1 MSHRTPSLGPT
12 PLRIERRCPGCG
24 AELRYSEAD
33 HAAACGHC
41 GLHVA
46 VLRREGGARFAIRA
60 RGDETSWSLAAKRM
74 LRDRGVRLREL
85 SIPWLVYAPFYRLSA
100 SIHSWWRTGSSAARA
115 ELAEV
120 THGED
125 AWPAWVLSG
134 MVSAFHE
141 TSANAYTRIRPR
153 IQAPREAEQSVHFR
167 IGDWEQTL
175 DGAPSI
181 DLGDCSLG
189 VRSRVLQVTP
199 IEELIGD
206 TDAESTDTTATDAR
220 ATPARL
226 ACELDPAEAR
236 RRLELSLV
244 EAQRPIDCDPDAAR
258 AVVRQ
263 RPMQV
268 IYHPYVVVEYRGPD
282 GDGAAILDGLTARPR
297 ALLDLTALDQLRER
311 LEARPGEPSA
321 WSFAEPDESLTALVC
336 DQCTAPLDCPAGAK
350 LFVCP
355 LCDRVFEATTRGIQ
369 QIEAIGLRA
378 PVGAARG
385 ARPRSLPFYRFTVP
399 VEAGPT
405 EAGARTVFL
414 PAALARHPRALWSL
428 SAAFSRRGR
437 EWRDGDP
444 DEPVETPIA
453 LSPEEARPLL
463 PFLWS
468 LAFDEPELE
477 DDRVAQAVI
486 ELVWIS
492 VVRRGRDWVEPS
504 SGLGVASSALGAW
517 SVEPRVS

>member
-1 MSHRTPSLGPT
+1 MSHRTPLVGPT

-46 VLRREGGARFAIRA
+46 VLRRESGARFALRA
-60 RGDETSWSLAAKRM
+60 RGEEASWSLAAKRM

-85 SIPWLVYAPFYRLSA
+85 STPWLVYAPFYRLTA
-100 SIHSWWRTGSSAARA
+100 SIHSWWRTSSNESRA

-120 THGED
+120 AHGED

-134 MVSAFHE
+134 LVSGFHE

-153 IQAPREAEQSVHFR
+153 MQAPREAEQSVHFR

-175 DGAPSI
+175 DGAPST
-181 DLGDCSLG
+181 DLGDRSLG

-199 IEELIGD
+199 IEELV
-206 TDAESTDTTATDAR
+206 AQTTGATGAI
-220 ATPARL
+220 PARL
-226 ACELDPAEAR
+226 ACELDPAEAQ
-236 RRLELSLV
+236 RRLELSLA
-244 EAQRPIDCDPDAAR
+244 EAQRPIDSDPDAAR
-258 AVVRQ
+258 AVVRR

-282 GDGAAILDGLTARPR
+282 GDGAAILDGLTGRPR
-297 ALLDLTALDQLRER
+297 VLLDLAALDRLRDR
-311 LEARPGEPSA
+311 LEARPGTPAA
-321 WSFAEPDESLTALVC
+321 WSFAQPDESLATLVC
-336 DQCTAPLDCPAGAK
+336 DRCTSPLDCPAGAK

-355 LCDRVFEATTRGIQ
+355 LCHRVFSATPEGVRE
-369 QIEAIGLRA
+369 IEAIGLRA
-378 PVGAARG
+378 PIGAVRG
-385 ARPRSLPFYRFTVP
+385 ARPRSLPFYRFVVP
-399 VEAGPT
+399 CEEGP
-405 EAGARTVFL
+405 RTVFL

-428 SAAFSRRGR
+428 SASFSRRGR
-437 EWRDGDP
+437 EWRDGDA
-444 DEPVETPIA
+444 DDPVETPIA
-453 LSPEEARPLL
+453 LSPEDARPLL

-477 DDRVAQAVI
+477 DDLVAQAVI

-504 SGLGVASSALGAW
+504 SGLGVASNALGAW
-517 SVEPRVS
+517 SVEARV